1 MHISFTQ
8 VKNHAHELK
17 FDSMFHA
24 SNIGLGRYAHEAM
37 VIGFKDN
44 FFHENSSFI
53 FKFVEHMV

>member
-44 FFHENSSFI
+44 FFMKIIVLS
-53 FKFVEHMV
+53 